1 MISKQ
6 IFRSSSTLSRIC
18 YNRFVPVFTRSAS
31 TSTKEIS
38 SSQNKSPN
46 KGQSDGKYYAAD
58 MYNYTEF
65 SYYDIE
71 ASMTKFRLPQ
81 PSSHASFK
89 PEPNPQKK

>member
-38 SSQNKSPN
+38 SSQR
-46 KGQSDGKYYAAD
+46 QSDGKYYAAD